1 MRIYLLETFPL
12 YGADLN
18 YFVPNHSSPPP
29 PLNYSHTH
37 TQAETCKLAAQLKGA
52 VLPIEQPTVKYQA
65 RAVTD
70 DERKYSVFETMRVA
84 RADAKLVGV
93 REKRAKRKE
102 EEAKMKK
109 K

>member
-1 MRIYLLETFPL
+1 MIFSLSLSLSLSLSHT
-12 YGADLN
+12 
-18 YFVPNHSSPPP
+18 HTHT
-29 PLNYSHTH
+29 HTH

-52 VLPIEQPTVKYQA
+52 VMPIKQPVVKYEA

-70 DERKYSVFETMRVA
+70 DERKYSVFEAMRVA
-84 RADAKLVGV
+84 RADAKLIGV
-93 REKRAKRKE
+93 REKRAKKRE

>member
-1 MRIYLLETFPL
+1 MSI
-12 YGADLN
+12 
-18 YFVPNHSSPPP
+18 
-29 PLNYSHTH
+29 
-37 TQAETCKLAAQLKGA
+37 K
-52 VLPIEQPTVKYQA
+52 QPVVTYKA

-70 DERKYSVFETMRVA
+70 DEKKYSVFEAMRVA

-93 REKRAKRKE
+93 REKRAKQKE

>member
-1 MRIYLLETFPL
+1 M
-12 YGADLN
+12 A
-18 YFVPNHSSPPP
+18 V
-29 PLNYSHTH
+29 
-37 TQAETCKLAAQLKGA
+37 QLKGE
-52 VLPIEQPTVKYQA
+52 LMPIRQQFAKEKA

-84 RADAKLVGV
+84 RSDARLVGV
-93 REKRAKRKE
+93 REKRAKQKE

>member
-1 MRIYLLETFPL
+1 MAI
-12 YGADLN
+12 
-18 YFVPNHSSPPP
+18 
-29 PLNYSHTH
+29 
-37 TQAETCKLAAQLKGA
+37 K
-52 VLPIEQPTVKYQA
+52 QPVVRYQA

-70 DERKYSVFETMRVA
+70 DEKKYSVFETMRVA

-93 REKRAKRKE
+93 REKRAKQKE